1 MKFLTMVFSFIKDNF
16 RRMPSSVQTITYLLF
31 VVVFVLVAFKS
42 VMSENILL
50 GQLWVI
56 DSDGVQREGEGY
68 NISIHSGERS
78 FITNKRGRW
87 ALSTGAGFPVRSV
100 KACLKDADDRFLG
113 NFEISLPLPVV
124 SDLTEEGRHAFVY
137 DERTHKIRN
146 AGNSGFRLVKEA
158 YAQPPGQDGGK
169 ALYVKIKKIT
179 LKESGDSKDT
189 HGELYFKARVDGE
202 NLKLS
207 TGFPRKGVPDSY
219 LLIDDDS
226 TTVFNDL
233 KFSIPDVD
241 PESFDFD
248 LVLELM
254 DNDADIIFFSTPDD
268 RVGIYKTRLTAADLS
283 RDIELFTD
291 KSETSRDDSS
301 SVVIELMVK

>member
-1 MKFLTMVFSFIKDNF
+1 MKFLTMVLSFIKDNF
-16 RRMPSSVQTITYLLF
+16 RRMPSSVQTITYLL
-31 VVVFVLVAFKS
+31 VVLVFVLVVFKG

-50 GQLWVI
+50 GQMWVI

-68 NISIHSGERS
+68 NVSIHSGERS

-87 ALSTGAGFPVRSV
+87 ALSTGAGFPIRSV
-100 KACLKDADDRFLG
+100 KACLKDADDHFLG

-124 SDLTEEGRHAFVY
+124 SHLTEEGQHAFVY
-137 DERTHKIRN
+137 DERTHEIRN
-146 AGNSGFRLVKEA
+146 AGNSGFRLVGEA
-158 YAQPPGQDGGK
+158 YAQPPRGK

-189 HGELYFKARVDGE
+189 RGELYFKARVDGE
-202 NLKLS
+202 KLKLP
-207 TGFPRKGVPDSY
+207 TGFPQKGVPDSY

-233 KFSIPDVD
+233 KFRIADVD
-241 PESFDFD
+241 PESFTFD
-248 LVLELM
+248 LVLELL
-254 DNDADIIFFSTPDD
+254 DNDPYIMFFSSPDD
-268 RVGIYKTRLTAADLS
+268 RVGIYKKQLTEADLAM
-283 RDIELFTD
+283 DIELFTD
-291 KSETSRDDSS
+291 KIEKSRDDNS